1 MQELVW
7 LSEPVR
13 IWLEGG
19 SWEEIQAAEGFRI
32 LLLLSAALVPSSLIL
47 LGIGGWTEWRDTP
60 VARWFGISPVSP
72 QENWAER
79 ARDLDKD
86 GAPDF

>member
-1 MQELVW
+1 M
-7 LSEPVR
+7 SEPVR

-60 VARWFGISPVSP
+60 VARWFGISPVGP
-72 QENWAER
+72 HENWAER